1 MKSGKRRAGSSS
13 EPLSPPHTCV
23 GSKRKRGKAED
34 SRTARVDA
42 AGPSG
47 APPSWSLDAL
57 PTELLTLV
65 MSRLSVPDAFGLA
78 SVSRGFLAELHR
90 LQKSGELVKSKRTAE
105 LIARGASPAAANKFE
120 YVTRRN

>member
-1 MKSGKRRAGSSS
+1 
-13 EPLSPPHTCV
+13 
-23 GSKRKRGKAED
+23 
-34 SRTARVDA
+34 
-42 AGPSG
+42 
-47 APPSWSLDAL
+47 
-57 PTELLTLV
+57 

-120 YVTRRN
+120 YVTRRNRPPARTVAKLHGAVLPPPPGPSS